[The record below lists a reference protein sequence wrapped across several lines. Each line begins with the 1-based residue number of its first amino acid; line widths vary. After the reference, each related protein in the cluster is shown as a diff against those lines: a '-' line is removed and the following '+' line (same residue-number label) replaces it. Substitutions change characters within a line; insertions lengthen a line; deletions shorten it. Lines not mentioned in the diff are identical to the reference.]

1 MRWTITETDN
11 KRNFLST
18 KFLVTDFF
26 ITERRSVLMYTAG
39 IGLSREKYY
48 YLGKVRN
55 FGFLFSYLFTSAS
68 RKFWTTLSVRNMNFF
83 RASSSHNP
91 RKSWQAT
98 LDWER
103 STFCHSFINLTQ
115 LISDIKHM

>member
-26 ITERRSVLMYTAG
+26 ITERRNVLMYTAR

-48 YLGKVRN
+48 YVGKVRN
-55 FGFLFSYLFTSAS
+55 FGFFLFVFVY
-68 RKFWTTLSVRNMNFF
+68 F
-83 RASSSHNP
+83 R
-91 RKSWQAT
+91 
-98 LDWER
+98 
-103 STFCHSFINLTQ
+103 F
-115 LISDIKHM
+115 